1 MDNIKNDSYYIEKIV
16 NDLRF
21 ISFHMADVTLE
32 QVHNAGEHY
41 ERSDTEQLSYI
52 Y

>member
-1 MDNIKNDSYYIEKIV
+1 MKVQVPFFFRDRNRIWNIAT
-16 NDLRF
+16 F
-21 ISFHMADVTLE
+21 E

-41 ERSDTEQLSYI
+41 ERSDTEQLPYI